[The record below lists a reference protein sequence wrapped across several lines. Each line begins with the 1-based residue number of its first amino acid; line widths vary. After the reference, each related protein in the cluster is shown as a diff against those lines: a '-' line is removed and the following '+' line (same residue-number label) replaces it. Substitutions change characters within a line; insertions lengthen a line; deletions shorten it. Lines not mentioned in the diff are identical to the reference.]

1 MCECTEWMQSTT
13 VQRQLSFLSWLETEH
28 TVGGGQGDIN
38 THKQS
43 LVLHAEPLEP
53 LDTVGQLR
61 RVYIQAQRRY
71 EQCVKANCSHQN
83 NKRHLPEDRNDM
95 L

>member
-1 MCECTEWMQSTT
+1 MDAKYDCAEAAVISLLAGD
-13 VQRQLSFLSWLETEH
+13 RAHSG
-28 TVGGGQGDIN
+28 GGGQGDIN

-83 NKRHLPEDRNDM
+83 NTRHLPEDRDDM

>member
-1 MCECTEWMQSTT
+1 MDAKYDCAEAAVISLLAGD
-13 VQRQLSFLSWLETEH
+13 RAHS
-28 TVGGGQGDIN
+28 GGGQGDIN